1 MLQVLQQLGVAAYSF
16 QCSNYCSSLVNIGY
30 CKFILLLQLVTADG
44 SQTDSMSHSRNADN
58 MVCND
63 AVRERTNGIGNSCP
77 PSFQ

>member
-16 QCSNYCSSLVNIGY
+16 QCSSLVNIGY